1 VAKFPLHL
9 PQKDVVVGYGMPW
22 YVNSSILL
30 SLGEYRFGCWFQQAK
45 WGGGKEKELTTPF
58 PCPSQVKILSSKD
71 PEIPNF
77 VRRRIIVRARSLS
90 FMPTMPE

>member
-45 WGGGKEKELTTPF
+45 WGPF